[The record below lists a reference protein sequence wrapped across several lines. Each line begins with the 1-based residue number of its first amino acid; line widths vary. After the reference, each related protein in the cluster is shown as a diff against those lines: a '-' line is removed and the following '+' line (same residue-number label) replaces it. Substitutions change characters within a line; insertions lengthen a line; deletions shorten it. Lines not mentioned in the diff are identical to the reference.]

1 MWTWL
6 SGVSSF
12 DSTAG
17 CEVPRVARFN
27 QISSSLFGARKQNLP
42 RWLRRAPPTR
52 SDPAK
57 KKNKVLQRWKMM
69 RLVSERESVFWQ
81 ERVRFWLMGL
91 TQICYMQTYNQEVL
105 ENNWGSKE
113 KWTRSALSAL
123 GFRIGGQP
131 QSLDYGGGDKSGLTD
146 TRGRGSPFP
155 PPSPEPWDG
164 NQPVWCAWDQ
174 MCEDYGL
181 ETPTARAF
189 FFFFHSQIKKTIT

>member
-1 MWTWL
+1 
-6 SGVSSF
+6 
-12 DSTAG
+12 
-17 CEVPRVARFN
+17 
-27 QISSSLFGARKQNLP
+27 
-42 RWLRRAPPTR
+42 
-52 SDPAK
+52 
-57 KKNKVLQRWKMM
+57 M

-81 ERVRFWLMGL
+81 ERVWFWLMGL

-155 PPSPEPWDG
+155 PPSPEPRDG

-189 FFFFHSQIKKTIT
+189 FFFFFTVKSKRQSLKEAVTKKTSRQSTRWREKQKRRARDNRERRSIRVNTLSQITLLLSRPGRWHTIV